1 MKEMEVQ
8 GLLDR
13 LNKINKD
20 VERVNQVAVQNKGFK
35 KAQIE
40 QIQALAKE
48 LNNQGIQLS
57 IDVDDKGRITEASR
71 KEFVDVF
78 TNEYKLKLEQAAKT
92 ELLLDAIER
101 KDYALI
107 QKLTGE
113 DVQEESY
120 DLEISTVKEL
130 MAKENEE
137 ISALKDK
144 MSEGSVVVDSQ
155 VVATKEEPVANV
167 VQEVTTVS
175 ESKVENT
182 VTKVENTVTEGIV
195 KEDLEDNV
203 VNVEFTQGVTTLE
216 EPVKE
221 KSTVSPMEKVR
232 SEAEATIGDLFDG
245 EFSEDFESVDFTI
258 DEEEVSSVDV
268 VEEDGTGGGLQMDFT
283 WGDEDIQ
290 ESDALDGL
298 STVNDFFSGMKI
310 D

>member
-57 IDVDDKGRITEASR
+57 IDVDEKGRITEASR

-78 TNEYKLKLEQAAKT
+78 TNEYNLKLEQAAKT
-92 ELLLDAIER
+92 ELLLDAIEC

-155 VVATKEEPVANV
+155 VVATKEELVANV

-175 ESKVENT
+175 ESKL
-182 VTKVENTVTEGIV
+182 ENTVTEGIV

-203 VNVEFTQGVTTLE
+203 VNVEFTQGVTTVE

-268 VEEDGTGGGLQMDFT
+268 VEEEGTGGGLQMDFT

>member
-78 TNEYKLKLEQAAKT
+78 TSEYKLKLEQAAKT

-113 DVQEESY
+113 DVREESY

-130 MAKENEE
+130 MAKENDE
-137 ISALKDK
+137 IAKLKDE
-144 MSEGSVVVDSQ
+144 MSDGSVVGDSK
-155 VVATKEEPVANV
+155 VVATKEEPETNV
-167 VQEVTTVS
+167 VQEATVVN
-175 ESKVENT
+175 ES
-182 VTKVENTVTEGIV
+182 KVENTVTEGIV

-203 VNVEFTQGVTTLE
+203 VNVEFTQGTTTLE
-216 EPVKE
+216 EPIKE
-221 KSTVSPMEKVR
+221 KSTVSPMDKVR

-245 EFSEDFESVDFTI
+245 EFNEDFEDLDFTI

-268 VEEDGTGGGLQMDFT
+268 VEEDSNGGGLQMDFT

-290 ESDALDGL
+290 DSDALDGL

>member
-57 IDVDDKGRITEASR
+57 IDVDEKGRITEASR

-113 DVQEESY
+113 DVREESY

-137 ISALKDK
+137 IAKLKDE
-144 MSEGSVVVDSQ
+144 MSDGSVVVENSQ
-155 VVATKEEPVANV
+155 VIATKEEPETNV
-167 VQEVTTVS
+167 VQEVTAVN

-182 VTKVENTVTEGIV
+182 VTEGAV
-195 KEDLEDNV
+195 KEDLADNV
-203 VNVEFTQGVTTLE
+203 VNVEFTQGTTLE
-216 EPVKE
+216 EPIKE
-221 KSTVSPMEKVR
+221 KSTISPMDKVR

-245 EFSEDFESVDFTI
+245 EFNEDFESVDFTI

-268 VEEDGTGGGLQMDFT
+268 VEEGNNGGGLQMDFT

-290 ESDALDGL
+290 DSDALDGL

>member
-113 DVQEESY
+113 DVREESY

-130 MAKENEE
+130 MAKESEE
-137 ISALKDK
+137 IANLKDK
-144 MSEGSVVVDSQ
+144 MSDGSVVVENSQ
-155 VVATKEEPVANV
+155 VITTKEEPETNV
-167 VQEVTTVS
+167 VQEVTAVN

-182 VTKVENTVTEGIV
+182 VTEGVV

-203 VNVEFTQGVTTLE
+203 VNVEFTQGTTTTLE

-221 KSTVSPMEKVR
+221 KSTVSPMDKVR

-245 EFSEDFESVDFTI
+245 EFNEDFESVDFTI

-268 VEEDGTGGGLQMDFT
+268 VEEDSNGGGLQMDFT

-290 ESDALDGL
+290 DSDALDGL

>member
-1 MKEMEVQ
+1 MEVQ

-78 TNEYKLKLEQAAKT
+78 TNEYNLKLEQAAKT

-113 DVQEESY
+113 DVREESY

-144 MSEGSVVVDSQ
+144 MSDGSVVVGDSQ
-155 VVATKEEPVANV
+155 VVATKEEPETKV
-167 VQEVTTVS
+167 VQEATV
-175 ESKVENT
+175 VNEN
-182 VTKVENTVTEGIV
+182 KVENTVTEGVV
-195 KEDLEDNV
+195 KEDLADNV
-203 VNVEFTQGVTTLE
+203 VNVEFTQGTTLE
-216 EPVKE
+216 EPIKE
-221 KSTVSPMEKVR
+221 KSTVSPMDKVR

-268 VEEDGTGGGLQMDFT
+268 VEEDSNGGGLQMDFT

-290 ESDALDGL
+290 DSDALDGL

>member
-113 DVQEESY
+113 DVREESY
-120 DLEISTVKEL
+120 ALEISTVKEL

-137 ISALKDK
+137 IAKLKDE
-144 MSEGSVVVDSQ
+144 MSEGSVVGDSQ

-182 VTKVENTVTEGIV
+182 ITEGIV

-203 VNVEFTQGVTTLE
+203 VNVEFTQGTPTLE
-216 EPVKE
+216 EPIKE

-268 VEEDGTGGGLQMDFT
+268 VEEEGTGGGLQMDFT

>member
-92 ELLLDAIER
+92 EALLDAIER

-113 DVQEESY
+113 DVREESY

-137 ISALKDK
+137 IAKLKDE
-144 MSEGSVVVDSQ
+144 MSDGSVVVENSQ
-155 VVATKEEPVANV
+155 VVATKEEPETNV
-167 VQEVTTVS
+167 VQEATVVN

-182 VTKVENTVTEGIV
+182 VAEGIV

-203 VNVEFTQGVTTLE
+203 ANVEFTQGVTTLE

-221 KSTVSPMEKVR
+221 KSTVSPMDKVR

-268 VEEDGTGGGLQMDFT
+268 VEEEGTGGGLQMDFT

>member
-48 LNNQGIQLS
+48 LNNQGIKLS

-101 KDYALI
+101 KDYVLI

-113 DVQEESY
+113 DVREESY

-130 MAKENEE
+130 MAKENAE
-137 ISALKDK
+137 IAKLKDE
-144 MSEGSVVVDSQ
+144 MSDGSVVVEDSK
-155 VVATKEEPVANV
+155 VVVTKEEPETNV
-167 VQEVTTVS
+167 VQEVTV
-175 ESKVENT
+175 VNEN
-182 VTKVENTVTEGIV
+182 KVENTVTEGVV
-195 KEDLEDNV
+195 KENLEDNV
-203 VNVEFTQGVTTLE
+203 VNVEFTQGTTTLE
-216 EPVKE
+216 EPIKE
-221 KSTVSPMEKVR
+221 KSTVSPMDKVR

-245 EFSEDFESVDFTI
+245 EFNEDFESVDFTI

-268 VEEDGTGGGLQMDFT
+268 VEEDSNSGGLQMDFT

-290 ESDALDGL
+290 DSDALDGL

>member
-48 LNNQGIQLS
+48 LNNQGIKLS

-113 DVQEESY
+113 DVREESY

-137 ISALKDK
+137 IAKLKDE
-144 MSEGSVVVDSQ
+144 MSDGSVVVGDSK
-155 VVATKEEPVANV
+155 VVATKEEPETNV
-167 VQEVTTVS
+167 VQEATVVN

-182 VTKVENTVTEGIV
+182 VTEGVV

-203 VNVEFTQGVTTLE
+203 VNVEFTQGTTLE
-216 EPVKE
+216 EPIKE
-221 KSTVSPMEKVR
+221 KSTVSPMDKVR

-245 EFSEDFESVDFTI
+245 EFNEDFESVDFTI

-268 VEEDGTGGGLQMDFT
+268 VEEGNNGGGLQMDFT

-290 ESDALDGL
+290 DSDALDGL

>member
-40 QIQALAKE
+40 QIQALANE

-113 DVQEESY
+113 DVREESY

-137 ISALKDK
+137 IAKLKDE
-144 MSEGSVVVDSQ
+144 MSDGSVVVGDSQ
-155 VVATKEEPVANV
+155 VVATKEEPETNV
-167 VQEVTTVS
+167 VQEAIVVN

-182 VTKVENTVTEGIV
+182 VTEGAV

-203 VNVEFTQGVTTLE
+203 VDVEFTQGTTTLE
-216 EPVKE
+216 EPIKE
-221 KSTVSPMEKVR
+221 KSTVSPMDKVR

-245 EFSEDFESVDFTI
+245 EFNEDFESVDFTI

-268 VEEDGTGGGLQMDFT
+268 VEEDNNGGGLQMDFT

>member
-57 IDVDDKGRITEASR
+57 IDVDEKGRITEASR

-155 VVATKEEPVANV
+155 VVVTKEEPVANV
-167 VQEVTTVS
+167 VQEVTNVS
-175 ESKVENT
+175 ES
-182 VTKVENTVTEGIV
+182 KVENTVTEGIV

-203 VNVEFTQGVTTLE
+203 ANVEFTQGVTTLE

-268 VEEDGTGGGLQMDFT
+268 VEEEGTGGGLQMDFT

>member
-48 LNNQGIQLS
+48 LNNQGIKLS

-113 DVQEESY
+113 DVREESY

-144 MSEGSVVVDSQ
+144 MSEGSVVIDSQ
-155 VVATKEEPVANV
+155 VVATKEEPVTNV
-167 VQEVTTVS
+167 EQEVTAIS

-182 VTKVENTVTEGIV
+182 VTEGVV
-195 KEDLEDNV
+195 KEDFEDNV
-203 VNVEFTQGVTTLE
+203 VNVEFTQGITTLE
-216 EPVKE
+216 EPIRE
-221 KSTVSPMEKVR
+221 KSTVSPMDKVR

-245 EFSEDFESVDFTI
+245 EFNEDFESVDFTI
-258 DEEEVSSVDV
+258 DEEDSN
-268 VEEDGTGGGLQMDFT
+268 GGGLQMDFT

-290 ESDALDGL
+290 DSDALDGL

>member
-113 DVQEESY
+113 DVREESY

-130 MAKENEE
+130 MAKESEE
-137 ISALKDK
+137 IANLKDK
-144 MSEGSVVVDSQ
+144 MSDGSVVVENSQ
-155 VVATKEEPVANV
+155 VIVTKEEPETNV
-167 VQEVTTVS
+167 VQEVTAVN

-182 VTKVENTVTEGIV
+182 VTEGVVE
-195 KEDLEDNV
+195 EDLEDNV
-203 VNVEFTQGVTTLE
+203 VNVEFTQGTTTTLE
-216 EPVKE
+216 EPIKE
-221 KSTVSPMEKVR
+221 KSTVSPMDKVR

-245 EFSEDFESVDFTI
+245 EFNEDFESVDFTI

-268 VEEDGTGGGLQMDFT
+268 VEEDSNSGGLQMDFT

-290 ESDALDGL
+290 DSDALDGL

>member
-113 DVQEESY
+113 DVREESY

-130 MAKENEE
+130 MAKESEE
-137 ISALKDK
+137 IANLKDE

-182 VTKVENTVTEGIV
+182 VTEGIV

-203 VNVEFTQGVTTLE
+203 ANVEFTQGVTTLE

-268 VEEDGTGGGLQMDFT
+268 VEEEGTGGGLQMDFT

>member
-113 DVQEESY
+113 DVREESY

-137 ISALKDK
+137 IAKLKDE
-144 MSEGSVVVDSQ
+144 MSDGSVVVGDSQ
-155 VVATKEEPVANV
+155 VVATKEEPETKV
-167 VQEVTTVS
+167 VQEATV
-175 ESKVENT
+175 VNEN
-182 VTKVENTVTEGIV
+182 KVENTVTEDVV
-195 KEDLEDNV
+195 KEDLVDNV
-203 VNVEFTQGVTTLE
+203 VNVEFTQGTTLE
-216 EPVKE
+216 EPIKE
-221 KSTVSPMEKVR
+221 KSTVSPMDKVR
-232 SEAEATIGDLFDG
+232 SEAEATIGNLFDG
-245 EFSEDFESVDFTI
+245 EFNEDFESVDFTI

-268 VEEDGTGGGLQMDFT
+268 VEEDSNGGGLQMDFT

-290 ESDALDGL
+290 DSDALDGL

>member
-78 TNEYKLKLEQAAKT
+78 TNEYNLKLEQAAKT

-113 DVQEESY
+113 DVREESY

-130 MAKENEE
+130 MAKESEE
-137 ISALKDK
+137 IANLKDK
-144 MSEGSVVVDSQ
+144 MSDGSVVVGDSQ
-155 VVATKEEPVANV
+155 VVVTKEEPETKV
-167 VQEVTTVS
+167 VQEATV
-175 ESKVENT
+175 VNEN
-182 VTKVENTVTEGIV
+182 KVENTVTEGVV

-203 VNVEFTQGVTTLE
+203 VNVEFTQGTTTLE
-216 EPVKE
+216 EPIKE
-221 KSTVSPMEKVR
+221 KTTVSPMDKVR

-245 EFSEDFESVDFTI
+245 EFNEDFESVDFTI

-268 VEEDGTGGGLQMDFT
+268 VEEDSNGGGLQMDFT

-290 ESDALDGL
+290 DSDALDGL

>member
-113 DVQEESY
+113 DVREESY

-137 ISALKDK
+137 IAKLKDE
-144 MSEGSVVVDSQ
+144 MSDGGVVGDSN
-155 VVATKEEPVANV
+155 VVATIEEPETNV
-167 VQEVTTVS
+167 VQEATVVN
-175 ESKVENT
+175 ES
-182 VTKVENTVTEGIV
+182 KVENTVTEGIV

-203 VNVEFTQGVTTLE
+203 ANVEFTQGVTTLE
-216 EPVKE
+216 EPVKG
-221 KSTVSPMEKVR
+221 KNTVSPMDKVR

-245 EFSEDFESVDFTI
+245 EFNEDFESVDFTI
-258 DEEEVSSVDV
+258 DEEEVSSVVV
-268 VEEDGTGGGLQMDFT
+268 VEEDSNGGGLQMDFT

-290 ESDALDGL
+290 DSDALDGL

>member
-113 DVQEESY
+113 DVREESY

-137 ISALKDK
+137 IAKLKDE

-155 VVATKEEPVANV
+155 VVATKEEPETNV
-167 VQEVTTVS
+167 VQEATVVN
-175 ESKVENT
+175 ESKVEH
-182 VTKVENTVTEGIV
+182 TVTEGVV

-203 VNVEFTQGVTTLE
+203 VNVEFTQGTTTLE

-221 KSTVSPMEKVR
+221 KSTVSPMDKVR

-245 EFSEDFESVDFTI
+245 EFNEDFESVDFTI

-268 VEEDGTGGGLQMDFT
+268 VEEDSNGGGLQMDFT

-290 ESDALDGL
+290 DSDALDGL

>member
-113 DVQEESY
+113 DVREESY

-137 ISALKDK
+137 IAKLKDE
-144 MSEGSVVVDSQ
+144 MSDGSVVGDSQ

-182 VTKVENTVTEGIV
+182 ITEGIV

-203 VNVEFTQGVTTLE
+203 VNVEFTQGTPTLE
-216 EPVKE
+216 EPIKE

-268 VEEDGTGGGLQMDFT
+268 VEEEGTGGGLQMDFT

>member
-155 VVATKEEPVANV
+155 VVVTKEEPVANV

-182 VTKVENTVTEGIV
+182 VTEGIV

-203 VNVEFTQGVTTLE
+203 ANVEFTQGVTTLE

-268 VEEDGTGGGLQMDFT
+268 VEEEGTGGGLQMDFT

-298 STVNDFFSGMKI
+298 STVNDFFSGMEI

>member
-20 VERVNQVAVQNKGFK
+20 VERVNQVAVQNRGFK

-78 TNEYKLKLEQAAKT
+78 TNEYNLKLEQAAKT

-113 DVQEESY
+113 DVREESY

-137 ISALKDK
+137 IANLKDK
-144 MSEGSVVVDSQ
+144 MSEGSVTVVQPEADK
-155 VVATKEEPVANV
+155 VVEGKVEEP
-167 VQEVTTVS
+167 ETTVAQS
-175 ESKVENT
+175 VTVVNESKVENT
-182 VTKVENTVTEGIV
+182 VTDGIV

-203 VNVEFTQGVTTLE
+203 VNVEFTQGTTLE
-216 EPVKE
+216 APIKE
-221 KSTVSPMEKVR
+221 KGTLSPMDKVR
-232 SEAEATIGDLFDG
+232 SEAEATVGDLFDG
-245 EFSEDFESVDFTI
+245 EFNEDFEDLDFTI

-268 VEEDGTGGGLQMDFT
+268 VEEEANGGGLQMDFT

-290 ESDALDGL
+290 DSDALDGL

>member
-1 MKEMEVQ
+1 MEVQ

-57 IDVDDKGRITEASR
+57 IDVDEKGRITEASR

-78 TNEYKLKLEQAAKT
+78 TNEYNLKLEQAAKT
-92 ELLLDAIER
+92 ELLLDAIEC

-155 VVATKEEPVANV
+155 VVATKEELVANV

-175 ESKVENT
+175 ESKL
-182 VTKVENTVTEGIV
+182 ENTVTEGIV

-203 VNVEFTQGVTTLE
+203 VNVEFTQGVTTVE

-268 VEEDGTGGGLQMDFT
+268 VEEEGTGGGLQMDFT

>member
-78 TNEYKLKLEQAAKT
+78 TNEYKLKSEQAAKT

-113 DVQEESY
+113 DVREESY

-137 ISALKDK
+137 IAKLKDE
-144 MSEGSVVVDSQ
+144 MSDGSVVVGDSK
-155 VVATKEEPVANV
+155 VVATKEEPETNV
-167 VQEVTTVS
+167 VQEATVVN

-182 VTKVENTVTEGIV
+182 VTEGVV
-195 KEDLEDNV
+195 KEDFEDNV
-203 VNVEFTQGVTTLE
+203 VNVEFTQGTTLE
-216 EPVKE
+216 EPIKE
-221 KSTVSPMEKVR
+221 KSTVSPMDKVR

-245 EFSEDFESVDFTI
+245 EFNEDFESVDFTI

-268 VEEDGTGGGLQMDFT
+268 VEEDNNGGGLQMDFT

-290 ESDALDGL
+290 DSDALDGL

>member
-1 MKEMEVQ
+1 VVEEMKEMEVQ

-113 DVQEESY
+113 DVREESY

-137 ISALKDK
+137 IAKLKDE
-144 MSEGSVVVDSQ
+144 MSDGSVVVGDSQ
-155 VVATKEEPVANV
+155 VVATKEEPETKV
-167 VQEVTTVS
+167 VQEATVVN
-175 ESKVENT
+175 ESKVEH
-182 VTKVENTVTEGIV
+182 TVTEGVV
-195 KEDLEDNV
+195 KEDLADNV
-203 VNVEFTQGVTTLE
+203 VNVEFTQGTTTLE

-221 KSTVSPMEKVR
+221 KSTVSPMDKVR
-232 SEAEATIGDLFDG
+232 SEAEATIGNLFDG
-245 EFSEDFESVDFTI
+245 EFNEDFESVDFTI

-268 VEEDGTGGGLQMDFT
+268 VEEDSNGGGLQMDFT

-290 ESDALDGL
+290 DSDALDGL

>member
-48 LNNQGIQLS
+48 LNNQGIKLS

-113 DVQEESY
+113 DVREESY

-144 MSEGSVVVDSQ
+144 MSEGSVVIDSQ
-155 VVATKEEPVANV
+155 VVATKEEPVTNV
-167 VQEVTTVS
+167 EQEVTAIS
-175 ESKVENT
+175 ES
-182 VTKVENTVTEGIV
+182 KVENTVTEGIV

-203 VNVEFTQGVTTLE
+203 VNVEFTQGTTTLE

-221 KSTVSPMEKVR
+221 KSTVSPMDKVR

-245 EFSEDFESVDFTI
+245 EFNEDFESVDFTI

-268 VEEDGTGGGLQMDFT
+268 VEEDSNGGGLQMDFT

-290 ESDALDGL
+290 DSDALDGL

>member
-113 DVQEESY
+113 DVREESY

-137 ISALKDK
+137 IAKLKDE

-155 VVATKEEPVANV
+155 VVATKEEHETNV
-167 VQEVTTVS
+167 VQEVTTVN
-175 ESKVENT
+175 ENKVENKVENT
-182 VTKVENTVTEGIV
+182 VIEGVV

-203 VNVEFTQGVTTLE
+203 VNVEFTQGTTLE
-216 EPVKE
+216 EPIKE
-221 KSTVSPMEKVR
+221 KSTVSPMDKVR

-245 EFSEDFESVDFTI
+245 EFNEDFESVDFTI

-268 VEEDGTGGGLQMDFT
+268 VEEDSNGGGLQMDFT

-290 ESDALDGL
+290 DSDALDGL

>member
-40 QIQALAKE
+40 QIQSLAKE
-48 LNNQGIQLS
+48 LNNQGIKLS

-113 DVQEESY
+113 DVREESY

-130 MAKENEE
+130 MAKESEE
-137 ISALKDK
+137 IANLKDK
-144 MSEGSVVVDSQ
+144 MSDGSVVGENSQ
-155 VVATKEEPVANV
+155 VVATKEEPETNV
-167 VQEVTTVS
+167 VQEATVIN

-182 VTKVENTVTEGIV
+182 VTEGVV
-195 KEDLEDNV
+195 KEDLADNV
-203 VNVEFTQGVTTLE
+203 VNVEFTQGTTLE
-216 EPVKE
+216 EPIKE
-221 KSTVSPMEKVR
+221 KSTVSPMDKVR

-245 EFSEDFESVDFTI
+245 EFNEDFESVDFTI

-268 VEEDGTGGGLQMDFT
+268 VEEGNNGGGLQMDFT

-290 ESDALDGL
+290 DSDALDGL

>member
-113 DVQEESY
+113 DVREESY

-130 MAKENEE
+130 MAKESEE
-137 ISALKDK
+137 IANLKDK
-144 MSEGSVVVDSQ
+144 MSDGSVVVDSQ
-155 VVATKEEPVANV
+155 VVATKEEPETKV
-167 VQEVTTVS
+167 VQEATV
-175 ESKVENT
+175 VNEN
-182 VTKVENTVTEGIV
+182 KVENTVTEGVV

-203 VNVEFTQGVTTLE
+203 VDVEFTQGTTLE
-216 EPVKE
+216 EPIKE
-221 KSTVSPMEKVR
+221 KSTVSPMDKVR

-245 EFSEDFESVDFTI
+245 EFNEDFESVDFTI

-268 VEEDGTGGGLQMDFT
+268 VEEDSNGGGLQMDFT

-290 ESDALDGL
+290 DSDALDGL

>member
-144 MSEGSVVVDSQ
+144 MSEGSVVVENSQ
-155 VVATKEEPVANV
+155 VIATKEEPETNV
-167 VQEVTTVS
+167 VQEVTAVN

-182 VTKVENTVTEGIV
+182 VTEGV
-195 KEDLEDNV
+195 VEDLEDNV
-203 VNVEFTQGVTTLE
+203 VNVEFTQGTTTLE
-216 EPVKE
+216 EPIKE
-221 KSTVSPMEKVR
+221 KSTVSPMDKVR

-245 EFSEDFESVDFTI
+245 EFNEDFESVDFTI

-268 VEEDGTGGGLQMDFT
+268 VEEDSNGGGLQMDFT

-290 ESDALDGL
+290 DSDALDGL

>member
-1 MKEMEVQ
+1 MEVQ

-78 TNEYKLKLEQAAKT
+78 TNEYNLKLEQAAKT

-107 QKLTGE
+107 KKLTGE
-113 DVQEESY
+113 DVREESY

-137 ISALKDK
+137 IANLKDK
-144 MSEGSVVVDSQ
+144 MSKGSVTVVQPEVDKVVDDK
-155 VVATKEEPVANV
+155 VEEPETNV
-167 VQEVTTVS
+167 VQEVTVVN
-175 ESKVENT
+175 ESKVENK
-182 VTKVENTVTEGIV
+182 VTDGIV

-203 VNVEFTQGVTTLE
+203 VNVEFTQGTTTLE
-216 EPVKE
+216 EPIKE
-221 KSTVSPMEKVR
+221 KSTVSPMDKVR

-245 EFSEDFESVDFTI
+245 EFTEDFEDLDFSI

-268 VEEDGTGGGLQMDFT
+268 VEEANGGGLQMDFT

-290 ESDALDGL
+290 DSDALDGL

>member
-57 IDVDDKGRITEASR
+57 IDVDEKGRITEASR

-78 TNEYKLKLEQAAKT
+78 TNEYNLKLEQAAKT
-92 ELLLDAIER
+92 ELLLDAIEC

-175 ESKVENT
+175 ESKL
-182 VTKVENTVTEGIV
+182 ENTVTEGIV

-203 VNVEFTQGVTTLE
+203 VNVEFTQGVTTVE

-268 VEEDGTGGGLQMDFT
+268 VEEEGTGGGLQMDFT

>member
-113 DVQEESY
+113 DVREESY

-137 ISALKDK
+137 IAKLKDE
-144 MSEGSVVVDSQ
+144 MSDGSVVVGDSQ
-155 VVATKEEPVANV
+155 VVATKEEPETKV
-167 VQEVTTVS
+167 VQEATV
-175 ESKVENT
+175 VNEN
-182 VTKVENTVTEGIV
+182 KVENTVTEGVV
-195 KEDLEDNV
+195 KEDLADNV
-203 VNVEFTQGVTTLE
+203 VNVEFTQGTTLE
-216 EPVKE
+216 EPIKE
-221 KSTVSPMEKVR
+221 KSTVSPMDKVR
-232 SEAEATIGDLFDG
+232 SEAEATIGNLFDG
-245 EFSEDFESVDFTI
+245 EFNEDFESVDFTI

-268 VEEDGTGGGLQMDFT
+268 VEEDSNGGGLQMDFT

-290 ESDALDGL
+290 DSDALDGL

>member
-182 VTKVENTVTEGIV
+182 VTEGIV
-195 KEDLEDNV
+195 KEDLEDDV
-203 VNVEFTQGVTTLE
+203 VDVEFTQGVTTLE

-221 KSTVSPMEKVR
+221 KSTVSPMDKVR

-268 VEEDGTGGGLQMDFT
+268 VEEEGAGGGLQMDFT

>member
-57 IDVDDKGRITEASR
+57 IDVDDRGRITEASR

-155 VVATKEEPVANV
+155 VVVTKEEPVANV

-182 VTKVENTVTEGIV
+182 VTEGIV
-195 KEDLEDNV
+195 KEDLKDNV
-203 VNVEFTQGVTTLE
+203 ANVEFTQGVTTLE

-268 VEEDGTGGGLQMDFT
+268 VEEEGTGGGLQMDFT

>member
-57 IDVDDKGRITEASR
+57 IDVDDRGRITEASR

-155 VVATKEEPVANV
+155 VVVTKEEPVANV

-182 VTKVENTVTEGIV
+182 VTEGIV

-203 VNVEFTQGVTTLE
+203 ANVEFTQGVTTLE

-268 VEEDGTGGGLQMDFT
+268 VEEEGTGGGLQMDFT

>member
-182 VTKVENTVTEGIV
+182 VTEGIV

-203 VNVEFTQGVTTLE
+203 VDVEFTQGVTTLE
-216 EPVKE
+216 EHVKE
-221 KSTVSPMEKVR
+221 KSTVSPMDKVR

-268 VEEDGTGGGLQMDFT
+268 VEEEGTGGGLQMDFT

>member
-57 IDVDDKGRITEASR
+57 IDVDEKGRITEASR

-78 TNEYKLKLEQAAKT
+78 TNEYKLKLEQASKT

-137 ISALKDK
+137 IAKLKDE
-144 MSEGSVVVDSQ
+144 MSDGSVVLGDSQ
-155 VVATKEEPVANV
+155 VVATKEEPETNV
-167 VQEVTTVS
+167 VPEATVVN
-175 ESKVENT
+175 ESKVENI
-182 VTKVENTVTEGIV
+182 VTEGVV

-203 VNVEFTQGVTTLE
+203 VNVEFTQATTLE
-216 EPVKE
+216 EPIKE
-221 KSTVSPMEKVR
+221 KSTVSPMDKVR

-245 EFSEDFESVDFTI
+245 EFNEDFESVDFTI

-268 VEEDGTGGGLQMDFT
+268 VEEDNNGGGLQMDFT

-290 ESDALDGL
+290 DSDALDGL

>member
-113 DVQEESY
+113 DVREESY

-137 ISALKDK
+137 IAKLKDE

-175 ESKVENT
+175 EN
-182 VTKVENTVTEGIV
+182 KVENTVTEGVV

-203 VNVEFTQGVTTLE
+203 VDVEFTQGTTFE
-216 EPVKE
+216 EPIKE
-221 KSTVSPMEKVR
+221 KSTVSPMDKVR

-245 EFSEDFESVDFTI
+245 EFNEDFESVDFTI

-268 VEEDGTGGGLQMDFT
+268 VEEDSNGGGLQMDFT

>member
-48 LNNQGIQLS
+48 LNNQGIRLS

-113 DVQEESY
+113 DVREESY

-130 MAKENEE
+130 MAKESEE
-137 ISALKDK
+137 IANLKDK
-144 MSEGSVVVDSQ
+144 MSDGSVVGDSK
-155 VVATKEEPVANV
+155 VVATKEEPETNV
-167 VQEVTTVS
+167 VQEATVVN
-175 ESKVENT
+175 ESKV
-182 VTKVENTVTEGIV
+182 KNTVTEGAV

-203 VNVEFTQGVTTLE
+203 VDVEFTQGTTLE
-216 EPVKE
+216 EPIKE
-221 KSTVSPMEKVR
+221 KSTVSPMDKVR

-245 EFSEDFESVDFTI
+245 EFNEDFESVDFTI

-268 VEEDGTGGGLQMDFT
+268 VEEDSNGGGLQMDFT

-290 ESDALDGL
+290 DSDALDGL

>member
-113 DVQEESY
+113 DVREESY

-137 ISALKDK
+137 IAKLKDE
-144 MSEGSVVVDSQ
+144 MSDGSVVVGDSQ
-155 VVATKEEPVANV
+155 VVATKEEPETKV
-167 VQEVTTVS
+167 VQEATV
-175 ESKVENT
+175 VNEN
-182 VTKVENTVTEGIV
+182 KVENTVTEGVV
-195 KEDLEDNV
+195 KEDLADNV
-203 VNVEFTQGVTTLE
+203 VNVEFTQGTTLE
-216 EPVKE
+216 EPIKE
-221 KSTVSPMEKVR
+221 KSTVSPMDKVR
-232 SEAEATIGDLFDG
+232 SEAEATIGNLFDG
-245 EFSEDFESVDFTI
+245 EFNEDFESVDFTI

-268 VEEDGTGGGLQMDFT
+268 VEEDSNGGGLQMDFT

-290 ESDALDGL
+290 DSDALDGL
-298 STVNDFFSGMKI
+298 STVNDFFSGMRI